1 MRRFKSQVGCVA
13 SIFWIAA
20 AGQAAGQSTL
30 PNGVQQVSPSEGT
43 SIRDPEQL
51 LERTPGHLIQDLHA
65 AFGSH
70 QARAVHSKGVILSGS
85 FVPSAE
91 AKSLSHARL
100 FLGTVP
106 IIVRFSDFTG
116 IPKIPDTERGA
127 SPRGFA
133 VKFLLPDGSNC
144 DVVSH
149 SFNGF
154 PVPTASQFGE
164 LLRAIGASGRTAS
177 KPTALDAFLASHP
190 VAKHFLTSQDPP
202 PVSWGTTAYFG
213 VNSFEFT
220 NSAKRSTFVRYRF
233 VPEAGERYLTDEE
246 LAGRSP
252 DYLPDEIA
260 ERVSRRPIRF
270 TWYAQLSGAGDAIE
284 DPSVAWPKTR
294 PLVKLGV
301 ITIDYLERQTSL
313 ADRSVL
319 FLPGST
325 PPGVAV
331 ADPMLTI
338 RNAAYPLSYHD
349 RQ

>member
-1 MRRFKSQVGCVA
+1 MRRFKLQVGCVGA
-13 SIFWIAA
+13 IFGIAVA
-20 AGQAAGQSTL
+20 VQAAGQSTL
-30 PNGVQQVSPSEGT
+30 PAGVHQVSPSEGT
-43 SIRDPEQL
+43 GIRDPEQL

-65 AFGSH
+65 AFGAH
-70 QARAVHSKGVILSGS
+70 EARAVHSKGVLLSGS
-85 FVPSAE
+85 FAPTQE
-91 AKSLSHARL
+91 ARSLSRARL

-106 IIVRFSDFTG
+106 VIVRFSDFTG
-116 IPKIPDTERGA
+116 IPNISDTERGA

-133 VKFLLPDGSNC
+133 IKFLLPDGSNY

-149 SFNGF
+149 SFDGF
-154 PVPTASQFGE
+154 PVATASQFGE
-164 LLRAIGASGRTAS
+164 LLRAIGSSGATAA
-177 KPTALDAFLASHP
+177 KPTALDGFLASHP
-190 VAKHFLTSQDPP
+190 IAKRFLTTQDPP

-233 VPEAGERYLTDEE
+233 VPEAGERYLTDKE

-252 DYLPDEIA
+252 DYLSAEIA
-260 ERVSRRPIRF
+260 ERVSRGPIRF
-270 TWYAQLSGAGDAIE
+270 TWYAQLSSPGDAIE

-301 ITIDYLERQTSL
+301 ITIDHLERQTSL

-325 PPGVAV
+325 PPGVAI

-338 RNAAYPLSYHD
+338 RNAAYPLSYHE